1 MCRNARPGDGNVIR
15 LLLIFEG
22 RPMTHTSDQAAFR
35 YSRIYAEGWKAARSL
50 LNAGA
55 NLADIQAM
63 NPYQSGLERTRWS
76 EGFAK
81 ASE

>member
-1 MCRNARPGDGNVIR
+1 
-15 LLLIFEG
+15 
-22 RPMTHTSDQAAFR
+22 MTHISDKTAFR

-55 NLADIQAM
+55 NLTDVQAL

>member
-1 MCRNARPGDGNVIR
+1 
-15 LLLIFEG
+15 
-22 RPMTHTSDQAAFR
+22 MTHASDQDAFR

-50 LNAGA
+50 LKTGA
-55 NLADIQAM
+55 NTADVQAL
-63 NPYQSGLERTRWS
+63 NPYLSGVERTRWS

>member
-1 MCRNARPGDGNVIR
+1 MRRSARPGDRNVIR
-15 LLLIFEG
+15 LLLDQKG
-22 RPMTHTSDQAAFR
+22 RPMTHISDKTAFR

-55 NLADIQAM
+55 NLTDVQAL

>member
-1 MCRNARPGDGNVIR
+1 
-15 LLLIFEG
+15 
-22 RPMTHTSDQAAFR
+22 MTHTSDQAAFR

-50 LNAGA
+50 LKTGTSAA
-55 NLADIQAM
+55 DVLAL
-63 NPYQSGLERTRWS
+63 NPYRSGLERTRWN